1 MKTLVLL
8 ALCGTTFAGREDD
21 LAVARAI
28 RSFNFLVI
36 GKSTPGDPST
46 IGGVRTLIVQHLKKC
61 SPKYSKSIR
70 FQLDRSYKAKYK
82 KDDEFLK
89 YVSQM
94 LAGGG
99 RQGIAKLYGRYKAST
114 KRDGVRVGIAEAL
127 GECGDPRALSTLLKL
142 IHDKAPK
149 VAAAA
154 ATGCGQYAKVK
165 PKTRKAA
172 MRKLID
178 RYMQVSDRAAGKKP
192 ESIQMRMYKAMD
204 AAMRNTLKAF
214 SGGENLDSA
223 LAWDAWYRDNA
234 TKPWPE

>member
-1 MKTLVLL
+1 MADSKQ
-8 ALCGTTFAGREDD
+8 GTKPIKVFRKRGVSVSVFANTVKDKSFPMYK
-21 LAVARAI
+21 VAI
-28 RSFNFLVI
+28 Q
-36 GKSTPGDPST
+36 
-46 IGGVRTLIVQHLKKC
+46 RT
-61 SPKYSKSIR
+61 
-70 FQLDRSYKAKYK
+70 YK

-99 RQGIAKLYGRYKAST
+99 KQGIAKLYGRYKAST

-192 ESIQMRMYKAMD
+192 ESIPMRMYKAMD
-204 AAMRNTLKAF
+204 AAMKKTLRAF